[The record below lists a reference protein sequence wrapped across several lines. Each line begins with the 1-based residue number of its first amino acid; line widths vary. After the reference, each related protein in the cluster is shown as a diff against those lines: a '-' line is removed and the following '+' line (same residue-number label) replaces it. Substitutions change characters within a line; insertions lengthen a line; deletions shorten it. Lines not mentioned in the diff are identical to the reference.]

1 MLLAL
6 GQVQTFSI
14 LTGPNHIALLDCT
27 VVGKRLGKEPG
38 SSSGW
43 QLTYATDRAVSRSS
57 TETLTTFT
65 FTGTFLCKHN
75 DALLASGLCHLS

>member
-38 SSSGW
+38 GRSGW
-43 QLTYATDRAVSRSS
+43 QITYATV
-57 TETLTTFT
+57 
-65 FTGTFLCKHN
+65 
-75 DALLASGLCHLS
+75 